1 MRGRKRQP
9 PAWSKHPWTLFVAD
23 QRIIWLRR
31 KMAHVQSPKRVAR
44 YERQLLHAQTQHAAM
59 LLSK

>member
-9 PAWSKHPWTLFVAD
+9 PAWSKHPWSLHVAD
-23 QRIIWLRR
+23 QRIIWLR
-31 KMAHVQSPKRVAR
+31 KKIVLVQSGKRRER